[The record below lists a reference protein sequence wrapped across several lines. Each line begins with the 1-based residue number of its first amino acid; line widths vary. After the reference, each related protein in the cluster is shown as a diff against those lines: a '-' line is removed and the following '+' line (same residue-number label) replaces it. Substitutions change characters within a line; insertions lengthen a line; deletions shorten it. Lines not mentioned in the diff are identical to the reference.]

1 MWYMTFHSVS
11 SEDDEQARRV
21 QRSGIAAGLLNTFR
35 SPINMERS
43 HFYTTSNARD
53 LYDLKLLQTKFT
65 SRARQLVHKSKSPA
79 TKQLYIY
86 IYNFVNIWHDLDSCY
101 KFSIF

>member
-1 MWYMTFHSVS
+1 MTFHSVS
-11 SEDDEQARRV
+11 GEDDGQARRV

-53 LYDLKLLQTKFT
+53 LYDLKLLETKFT
-65 SRARQLVHKSKSPA
+65 SRGPQIQISS
-79 TKQLYIY
+79 
-86 IYNFVNIWHDLDSCY
+86 N
-101 KFSIF
+101 